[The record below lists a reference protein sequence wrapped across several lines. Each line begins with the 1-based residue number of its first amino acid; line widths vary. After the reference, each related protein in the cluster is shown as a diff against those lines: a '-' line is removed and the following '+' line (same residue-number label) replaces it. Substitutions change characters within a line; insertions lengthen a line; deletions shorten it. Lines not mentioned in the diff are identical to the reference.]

1 MKHIGLAIVVL
12 LEFLSGCHHGNRIAD
27 SSVPRVAYAFHELT
41 NDTTLFEQPQSLGV
55 LKSSILFE
63 VSGLVASRLNPGYLW
78 VEEDSGNP
86 NEIQLISP
94 MGQIVARFEIEGA
107 TNHDWEDIAIGAGPK
122 AGVPYIYL
130 ADIGHNKVRFADKVI
145 YRFPEPSLAGMQL
158 PVEGQITEVETI
170 RLQLPDKAQNA
181 EAMLVDSATNELFIL
196 SKGEDSVVYKASCPK
211 SQMQPISMSRLF
223 VLPFKD
229 ITSAALSP
237 DGREILVR
245 TYGKLFYYKRRGGE
259 TIAETLKR
267 PPAMVPVAKEQQG
280 EAVGWE
286 PNGDGYFTT
295 SEELDGYPQTIF
307 YYRRKKPLLATSD
320 PQILHT
326 QQARF

>member
-1 MKHIGLAIVVL
+1 MEL
-12 LEFLSGCHHGNRIAD
+12 LSGCHHGNRIAD

-41 NDTTLFEQPQSLGV
+41 NDTTLFAQPQSLGV
-55 LKSSILFE
+55 LTNPILFE

-86 NEIQLISP
+86 NEIQLVNP
-94 MGQIVARFEIEGA
+94 AGQVVARFEIEGA
-107 TNHDWEDIAIGAGPK
+107 TNYDWEDIAIGTGPS

-145 YRFPEPSLAGMQL
+145 YRFPEPSLAGMRL
-158 PVEGQITEVETI
+158 PVDGQITDVETI

-181 EAMLVDSATNELFIL
+181 EAMLVDSTANELFIL
-196 SKGEDSVVYKASCPK
+196 SKGDDSVVYKASCPK
-211 SQMQPISMSRLF
+211 SRTQAITMSRLF

-229 ITSAALSP
+229 VTSAALSP

-245 TYGKLFYYKRRGGE
+245 TYEKLFYYNRRDGE

-267 PPAMVPVAKEQQG
+267 PPCMVPVAKEQQG

-295 SEELDGYPQTIF
+295 SEELDGHPQVIF
-307 YYRRKKPLLATSD
+307 YYPRKKPLLATSNRSLGPAHIAVSEPD
-320 PQILHT
+320 
-326 QQARF
+326 